1 MQLDG
6 MAFTQQEK
14 VRRVV
19 DMTTLCL
26 THCISRSDIASYV
39 NIHLRLLQVRW
50 YREEWVGGGGGC
62 SDMWYTDNNYVI
74 P

>member
-14 VRRVV
+14 VRKVV

-26 THCISRSDIASYV
+26 TRCISRLDIASYV
-39 NIHLRLLQVRW
+39 SIHLRLLQVRW
-50 YREEWVGGGGGC
+50 HREEWVVGRGC